1 MSRLKDSGNK
11 SKDIIIKI
19 ITFENNLFKNHLC
32 WKLKD
37 ARAICQLF
45 LFSANTYK
53 WSEVIGSEQENL
65 FSSIKG
71 EVWYSRKWLYVFLKY
86 LEELQKGGSI
96 LKPGILGN
104 CVFARFS
111 KDIKHLIFAWCQS
124 EIPINSSRIRMN
136 RNYCYQIVDDVLGR
150 C

>member
-1 MSRLKDSGNK
+1 MN
-11 SKDIIIKI
+11 
-19 ITFENNLFKNHLC
+19 FF
-32 WKLKD
+32 
-37 ARAICQLF
+37 
-45 LFSANTYK
+45 
-53 WSEVIGSEQENL
+53 GSEQENL
-65 FSSIKG
+65 LSSIKR
-71 EVWYSRKWLYVFLKY
+71 EVWYSRKWLYVYLKY

-111 KDIKHLIFAWCQS
+111 KDIKHLTLAGCQS

-136 RNYCYQIVDDVLGR
+136 LKYCYQIVDDVLGR